1 MFIYAL
7 VWFNRRLLVA
17 NDEGEAESVF
27 NSELAKVGKSMI
39 EELILCSYTTRVRK
53 TAINHHTIIA
63 SFTLYT
69 GSRNISVKDK

>member
-53 TAINHHTIIA
+53 TEQLIIIP
-63 SFTLYT
+63 SLLHSHY
-69 GSRNISVKDK
+69 SRNISVKDK